1 MSWKMKAAASASML
15 TLTMSGT
22 LMAAPTAAAAGN
34 CPSGYLCVYDA
45 TKFSGNRIVSAST
58 NSCFDPHAV
67 VANWNYIRS
76 YTNNNSVDAAVW
88 HYSYAD
94 FTYKKVRTLPAGGFS
109 SNIGIDGLGGQYGDK
124 VCMGNAR
131 P

>member
-1 MSWKMKAAASASML
+1 MKVAVTASML
-15 TLTMSGT
+15 TLTMNGS
-22 LMAAPTAAAAGN
+22 LMTAPTAAAVGN
-34 CPSGYLCVYDA
+34 CPSGYLCIYDESN
-45 TKFSGNRIVSAST
+45 FSGQKIVSAST

-67 VANWNYIRS
+67 VANWNYIQS
-76 YTNNNSVDAAVW
+76 YANSNSVDAVVW

-94 FTYKKVRTLPAGGFS
+94 FTYKKARTLPAGGFS
-109 SNIGIDGLGGQYGDK
+109 SNIGIGGLGGYYGDK